1 MLKRM
6 RSLLAKATIHPEL
19 IHVSQKRARH
29 AAMIVSMIHTVT
41 VNPALDLT
49 YRIPEIKFDD
59 TVRANV
65 VYRAAGGKG
74 INVSRVAA
82 RLAHPTVAMGFVGGR
97 SGDEIEEL
105 LRQEGVRTWFTR
117 QQTPTRTNA
126 ILQDDTGNQIRVS
139 GPGAQVTPDEV
150 ESLRSS
156 IFDLKTPDFIVLS
169 GSLLKGMPTDFYA
182 QLIAQASLQGIK
194 TAADADG
201 NTLRDMVKAG
211 AYIIKPNK
219 YELERLADTPIT
231 DDHDVLKA
239 AHSALEQGVR
249 VVLASLGPN
258 GAVLV
263 TDDGAWKAVPPKV
276 KVDSAVGSGDSMLAG
291 ALVAR
296 SQGAAWPE
304 VLRWSVACGTAT
316 ATTPGTELCYAN
328 TIHEILPQITL
339 EPLRS

>member
-1 MLKRM
+1 
-6 RSLLAKATIHPEL
+6 
-19 IHVSQKRARH
+19 
-29 AAMIVSMIHTVT
+29 MIHTVT

-59 TVRANV
+59 TVRANT

-82 RLAHPTVAMGFVGGR
+82 RLAHPTVAMGFIGGR

-126 ILQDDTGNQIRVS
+126 ILQDDTGSQIRVS
-139 GPGAQVTPDEV
+139 GPGAHVTPEEV

-156 IFDLKTPDFIVLS
+156 IFDLKTPNFIVLS
-169 GSLLKGMPTDFYA
+169 GSLLRGMPGDFYV
-182 QLIAQASLQGIK
+182 QLIAQATLQGIK

-201 NTLRDMVKAG
+201 DTLRDMVKAG

-219 YELERLADTPIT
+219 YELERLAEVRIAN
-231 DDHDVLKA
+231 DHDVLNA
-239 AHSALEQGVR
+239 AQGALEQGVR
-249 VVLASLGPN
+249 VVLASLGPD
-258 GAVLV
+258 GAILA
-263 TDDGAWKAVPPKV
+263 TSEGAWKATPPKV

-291 ALVAR
+291 ALVSRA
-296 SQGAAWPE
+296 QGASWPE

-316 ATTPGTELCYAN
+316 ATTPGTELCYAS
-328 TIHEILPQITL
+328 TIHEILPQVAL